1 MKIKVNEEDM
11 VLVAEIRAA
20 LSKNKSLYGKQ
31 YCPCVPEFKYCVD
44 NDQDFVCPCKDFREN
59 VKAGETCH
67 CGLYVKVEE

>member
-20 LSKNKSLYGKQ
+20 LNKNKSLYGKQ

-44 NDQDFVCPCKDFREN
+44 ND
-59 VKAGETCH
+59 
-67 CGLYVKVEE
+67 